1 MTDRYYF
8 PRLGTVLEG
17 PIELDMDETRHAVR
31 ARRHRVGDR
40 VEVFDGLGRLAVAV
54 VLATPGRGP
63 MRLEPVERVEY
74 GPAPR
79 GLHIACAVPKGDRV
93 ETLLDM
99 ATQLGVAGFTPLRFE
114 RSVRNPG
121 AGRESRWRRVLV
133 EAAKQSR
140 RLHLPTIDTLCDF
153 DEWLSRTEVGAAWLA
168 DPGAEPLARPADLF
182 AGAGAAGPMV
192 IVGPE
197 GGLTDAEVELARKM
211 GCRPLGLGSHVLRVE
226 TAAVAAAALAAAVPA
241 ADR

>member
-1 MTDRYYF
+1 MTERYYL
-8 PRLGTVLEG
+8 PQLGPSLSG
-17 PIELDMDETRHAVR
+17 PVELDMDETRHAVR

-40 VEVFDGLGRLAVAV
+40 VELFDGLGRLAVAV
-54 VLATPGRGP
+54 VVATPPRGP
-63 MRLEPVERVEY
+63 MRLEAVELVEH

-99 ATQLGVAGFTPLRFE
+99 ATQLGAAGFTLLHFE

-121 AGRESRWRRVLV
+121 AGRESRWRRVVV

-140 RLHLPTIDTLCDF
+140 RLHLPTIENLCDF
-153 DEWLSRTEVGAAWLA
+153 DEWLQRTEVATAWLA
-168 DPGAEPLARPADLF
+168 DPAAAPLARPLDLF
-182 AGAGAAGPMV
+182 AGAGGPMV

-197 GGLTDAEVELARKM
+197 GGLTAGEVELARER
-211 GCRPLGLGSHVLRVE
+211 GCRPLGLGPHVLRVE
-226 TAAVAAAALAAAVPA
+226 TAVVAAAALAAAVPVT
-241 ADR
+241 DR